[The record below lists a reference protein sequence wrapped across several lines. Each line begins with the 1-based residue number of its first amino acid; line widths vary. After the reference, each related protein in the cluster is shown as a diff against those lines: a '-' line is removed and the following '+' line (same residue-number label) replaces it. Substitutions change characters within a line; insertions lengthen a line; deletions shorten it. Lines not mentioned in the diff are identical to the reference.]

1 MASSPILTISLL
13 FFALSLSMVAAPS
26 FPSSLILQPLKP
38 SSNPLLPQPNPRLL
52 TPFSSPLR
60 SSAAEPKPP
69 PPPPPRRK
77 AMEGGSRGR
86 NPRRRTGSYGT
97 SRRSVIKKSFSQ
109 EQVVFATPPATDPVV
124 AVIGGGVSGLVCAAT
139 LEERGI
145 RSVVFDTVSVL
156 RHSLELLV
164 ALGLLFN
171 RRVLIFG

>member
-1 MASSPILTISLL
+1 MGSSPKQSLSSS
-13 FFALSLSMVAAPS
+13 FALSLSMVAALP

-38 SSNPLLPQPNPRLL
+38 PPSNPLLPQRNPRLL

-69 PPPPPRRK
+69 PPRRK
-77 AMEGGSRGR
+77 AMEGGTRGR
-86 NPRRRTGSYGT
+86 NPRRRAGSYGT

-164 ALGLLFN
+164 ALGLLF
-171 RRVLIFG
+171 IIQ